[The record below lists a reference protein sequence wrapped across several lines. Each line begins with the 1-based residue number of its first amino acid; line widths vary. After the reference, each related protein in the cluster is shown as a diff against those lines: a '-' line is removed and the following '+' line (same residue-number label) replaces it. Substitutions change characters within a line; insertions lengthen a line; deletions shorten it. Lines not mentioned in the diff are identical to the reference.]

1 MESRSSRFKFFR
13 QKRFGDRYC
22 DNARSRY
29 CDRFLGGVAVEIFAN
44 SAIDMIYDNTVGKF
58 VTETTDN
65 MMKTGKEVIDGV
77 GNVVSD
83 FFSGIGTVF

>member
-1 MESRSSRFKFFR
+1 
-13 QKRFGDRYC
+13 
-22 DNARSRY
+22 
-29 CDRFLGGVAVEIFAN
+29 
-44 SAIDMIYDNTVGKF
+44 MIYDNTVGKF